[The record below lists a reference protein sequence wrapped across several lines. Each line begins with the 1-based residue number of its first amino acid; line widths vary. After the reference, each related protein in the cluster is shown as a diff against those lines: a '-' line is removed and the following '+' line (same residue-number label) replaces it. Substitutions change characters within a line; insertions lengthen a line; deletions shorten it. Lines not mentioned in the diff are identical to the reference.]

1 MVPQARLRETKYGLV
16 TDAEGWFVVSAREAR
31 WREWE
36 RLGTYCDFEGKR
48 RFPQLGINISILV
61 PGESLGRYHRENHQ
75 EGFLVLTGT
84 CVLIVE
90 DEERQL
96 EAWDFFHC
104 PPQTNHMIVGAGDGP
119 AIVLAVGA
127 RGGRKGLVYP
137 VSEAAKKHG
146 VSVEK
151 ETTKPAEAYA
161 DLPRSRRVTYREG
174 SLLDG

>member
-1 MVPQARLRETKYGLV
+1 VVPQARLRETKYGLV
-16 TDAEGWFVVSAREAR
+16 TDAEGWFVVNAREAR

-48 RFPQLGINISILV
+48 RFPQLGINISILE
-61 PGESLGRYHRENHQ
+61 PGESLGRYHRENHE
-75 EGFLVLTGT
+75 EGFLVLAGA

-90 DEERQL
+90 DQERRL

-104 PPQTNHMIVGAGDGP
+104 PPQTNHMIVGAGDWP
-119 AIVLAVGA
+119 AIILAVGA

-146 VSVEK
+146 VSAEK